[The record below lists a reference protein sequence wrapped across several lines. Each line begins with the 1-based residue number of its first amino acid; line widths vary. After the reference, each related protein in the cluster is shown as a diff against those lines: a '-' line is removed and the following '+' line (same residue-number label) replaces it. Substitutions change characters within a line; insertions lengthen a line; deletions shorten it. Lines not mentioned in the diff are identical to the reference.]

1 MSPLMIALIL
11 LVSGLCLA
19 ALEVF
24 IPSAG
29 VLGFV
34 AAVSMVA
41 SVIYAY
47 LKCDMATGTAFLAAT
62 VVLVPVIIGMAM
74 RVWPYTPI
82 GRMVLLDSAIDTEE
96 DDQERATRNAL
107 VGQRGIARSRLLP
120 GGIAE
125 IDGQQY
131 DVVIIGSPAEKGDLV
146 EVVEVEGN
154 HVLVTKVDEEEQ
166 ESVSSPEPSP
176 TKSLSSLN
184 DDIFEDDPFA

>member
-19 ALEVF
+19 VLEVF

-47 LKCDMATGTAFLAAT
+47 LKCDLATGTAFLAAT
-62 VVLVPVIIGMAM
+62 VILVPIIIGMAM
-74 RVWPYTPI
+74 RMWPHTPI

-96 DDQERATRNAL
+96 DDQERAARNAL

-120 GGIAE
+120 SGIAE

-154 HVLVTKVDEEEQ
+154 HVLVTRVDEEEQ
-166 ESVSSPEPSP
+166 ESTPSPEPS
-176 TKSLSSLN
+176 TTQSLTSLN